1 MKTTRVLL
9 VLLLAS
15 AHVSTAVSSDQP
27 DNTGNKTQEQGTA
40 QTTAETTTVS
50 RAGSNM
56 TGGQKQEVT
65 SEPAAKTTTGQ
76 PWSPARTTVKPT
88 SPPASTPDHKDVTT
102 ASPAV
107 PQTDE
112 KALRNDTWKP
122 RSPHTP
128 SPSNHSETPLEPGT
142 LEGETSHTP
151 DSSSHS
157 ETEITQTPLE
167 RDDNRTKE
175 TKPDKGTSTQAPVI
189 PQLKKEKAKEK
200 GSQTG
205 GEENEPHKSDKRLWW
220 ILLPVLLVGA
230 AAAIVLKFKSK
241 KLNDHTETID
251 TGTENASFQ
260 SRPESTKDGVMLLGV
275 KSSGGEESVSVA
287 RNENK
292 LREEIIYEKPSKES
306 PPELL
311 FKVAPL
317 RPQGSA
323 PAPRHRHHGC
333 HKHVEDQKRRTYF
346 GFARPTTRPSLH

>member
-128 SPSNHSETPLEPGT
+128 SPSNHSETPLEPA

-167 RDDNRTKE
+167 RVDDNRTKE

-200 GSQTG
+200 GIGSQTG
-205 GEENEPHKSDKRLWW
+205 DKRLWW

-275 KSSGGEESVSVA
+275 KSSGGEESASA
-287 RNENK
+287 R
-292 LREEIIYEKPSKES
+292 
-306 PPELL
+306 
-311 FKVAPL
+311 
-317 RPQGSA
+317 
-323 PAPRHRHHGC
+323 
-333 HKHVEDQKRRTYF
+333 
-346 GFARPTTRPSLH
+346 